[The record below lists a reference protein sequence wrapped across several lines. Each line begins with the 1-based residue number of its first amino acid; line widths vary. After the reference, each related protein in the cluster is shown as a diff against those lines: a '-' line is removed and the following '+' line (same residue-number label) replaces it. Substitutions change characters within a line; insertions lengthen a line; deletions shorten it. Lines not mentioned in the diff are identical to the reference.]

1 MKRWNV
7 SAPLFSLECGDPVTE
22 RAGFDRA
29 AQAAHDVLVIMH
41 VVPCQQHG
49 TKDLLA
55 ADQVMQIGAAMVA
68 AGGAGTVV
76 VERPWVVAV
85 PPVAQIHFPA
95 PGERLPAVREP

>member
-29 AQAAHDVLVIMH
+29 AQAAHDVLIIMH

-55 ADQVMQIGAAMVA
+55 ADQVVQIGAAMVA
-68 AGGAGTVV
+68 AGRTGTVFV
-76 VERPWVVAV
+76 DPPLLGPV
-85 PPVAQIHFPA
+85 PPRAQVHFSP
-95 PGERLPAVREP
+95 PGEL